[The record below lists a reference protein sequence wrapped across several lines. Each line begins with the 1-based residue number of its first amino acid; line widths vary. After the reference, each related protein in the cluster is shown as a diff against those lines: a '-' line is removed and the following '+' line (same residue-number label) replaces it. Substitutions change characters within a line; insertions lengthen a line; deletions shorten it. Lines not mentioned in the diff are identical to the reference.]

1 VTFQKALVKSSH
13 AIEAAGTILKEV
25 GVGIVGAGVRGV
37 YCLAKAIAEL
47 SQETG
52 LVVTGVHDAVGQRS
66 LEAREYLEAMYREND
81 RERTIR
87 VYDSFEDLLADEACR
102 IVLVTSFTNHHRH
115 HTTKAL
121 ERGKVV
127 YLDKPISVTLDD
139 ARQIQEAAREN
150 PLIMGFTRRYEK
162 SWIMAKELLDQG
174 SIGSLQMIKIDSVI
188 PYSRYLQTWHRRKE
202 LSGGALNDKCS
213 HHFDVFNWMAGGYPS
228 FLTAVGGRSSVFPV
242 EENAPRSCRE
252 CRRECEYRRD
262 ASRISDGAF
271 VLQFPSWSTADTEI
285 DRIDSCVYG
294 PGAAEIEDHALVSVV
309 YPSGV
314 KASLFFSIFGP
325 DTRDQETMLLVGEKG
340 KIQVNRH
347 EGLVTLYTNYGRK
360 EELFDCRGEEFETSH
375 FGADRD
381 LVRALRNFYDGTPP
395 VASATDGYV
404 SLEMVLAAE
413 RSIVRG
419 GQPVRVGE
427 SVSQPAV

>member
-1 VTFQKALVKSSH
+1 MN
-13 AIEAAGTILKEV
+13 EV
-25 GVGIVGAGVRGV
+25 GVGIIGAGVRGA
-37 YCLAKAIAEL
+37 YCLGESIVAL
-47 SQETG
+47 QRETG
-52 LVVTGVHDAVGQRS
+52 LVVAGVHDVIRQRS
-66 LEAREYLEAMYREND
+66 LEARVYLERLYRENNQ
-81 RERTIR
+81 ERALR
-87 VYDSFEDLLADEACR
+87 VYETLEDLLQDEECR

-115 HTTKAL
+115 HTIAAL
-121 ERGKVV
+121 ERGKAV
-127 YLDKPISVTLDD
+127 YLDKPIAVTLED
-139 ARQIQEAAREN
+139 AGQILAAAREN

-162 SWIMAKELLDQG
+162 SWIMAKELLDRG
-174 SIGSLQMIKIDSVI
+174 SIGSLQMMKIDSVI

-213 HHFDVFNWMAGGYPS
+213 HHFDVFNWMAGEYPAL
-228 FLTAVGGRSSVFPV
+228 LTAVGGRSSVFPV

-252 CRRECEYRRD
+252 CSRECEYRRD
-262 ASRISDGAF
+262 AGRISDGAF
-271 VLQFPSWSTADTEI
+271 VLQFPSWNTADEEI

-294 PGAAEIEDHALVSVV
+294 PGAKEIEDHALVSVV

-347 EGLVTLYTNYGRK
+347 EGLVTLHSNYGRK
-360 EELFDCRGEEFETSH
+360 EELFDCRGDEFETSH

-381 LVRALRNFYDGTPP
+381 LVRALRFFYEGTIP
-395 VASATDGYV
+395 VASATDGYI

-413 RSIVRG
+413 KSIERG
-419 GQPVRVGE
+419 GQPVRLGE
-427 SVSQPAV
+427 SVSRPAV